1 MEKMKITKDC
11 DVRSAMDDEREHHER
26 VNRHAFT
33 LIELLV
39 VIAIIAILAAILLPV
54 LSAAQKKAQGIQCM
68 NNLRQILIG
77 WKIYNAD
84 NNGNFP
90 LNPCSTASSV
100 VDVLDWVA
108 NEEDY
113 SGNPD
118 DTNWAQLV
126 NPKVSLLAPY
136 VTRPEVYKCPADPSK
151 QFGLTGQPRVLTY
164 DMSQTVGPA
173 NDWSRNGTTASPQGQ
188 WAVVQGCPKALGT
201 GLAIYRN
208 YIKDS
213 DIIAPGPADLFVFTE
228 EDPDTKNNPDFAF
241 EMPDNPSP
249 AQDFWV
255 DMPTKWHDL
264 GCSFAFADG
273 HMEIHR
279 WRNPGQIDTFVG
291 VGAQEREVPGAQAD
305 VDWLARHV
313 TAPVQGQN
321 WPF

>member
-90 LNPCSTASSV
+90 LNPCTTSSSII
-100 VDVLDWVA
+100 DTLDWVSC
-108 NEEDY
+108 EEDY
-113 SGNPD
+113 NGNPD
-118 DTNWAQLV
+118 DTNWAKLV
-126 NPKVSLLAPY
+126 DPTHSLLAPY
-136 VTRPEVYKCPADPSK
+136 VTRPEVYKCPADQSK
-151 QFGLTGQPRVLTY
+151 NYGLSGQPRVLTY
-164 DMSQTVGPA
+164 DMSQCVGPA

-188 WAVVQGCPKALGT
+188 WAVVQGCPSPLGS
-201 GLAIYRN
+201 GLRIYRN

-213 DIIAPGPADLFVFTE
+213 DVIAPGPSDLFVFTE

-241 EMPDNPSP
+241 EMPVNPN
-249 AQDFWV
+249 AGGFFWV
-255 DMPTKWHDL
+255 DMPAKWHDL
-264 GCSFAFADG
+264 GQGFGFADG
-273 HMEIHR
+273 HCEIHR
-279 WRNPGQIDTFVG
+279 WVNPGQIDTVTG
-291 VGAQEREVPGAQAD
+291 TSVPEREVQGAKAD
-305 VDWLARHV
+305 CGWMSGHV
-313 TAPVQGQN
+313 TAPAVGQN